1 MRRLVPWLLVL
12 AIGGCVTPS
21 IPIPPPTP
29 EAMTFDVDLTAGTT
43 TFSYRADANYADA
56 IVYVFNR
63 TIGQGVIT
71 TARSD
76 GSVAQTPAFPA
87 QYGDEIAVTIEAAA
101 QAVSTCVVLHP
112 TGATETC
119 NF

>member
-1 MRRLVPWLLVL
+1 MRRLFPWLLVL
-12 AIGGCVTPS
+12 AIAGCVTPS
-21 IPIPPPTP
+21 IPIPPPAP
-29 EAMTFDVDLTAGTT
+29 ERMTFSVDLTAGTT
-43 TFSYRADANYADA
+43 TFAYPPDSNYADA

-63 TIGQGVIT
+63 SVGQGVIT
-71 TARSD
+71 TARAD
-76 GSVAQTPAFPA
+76 GSVAQTPPFPA
-87 QYGDEIAVTIEAAA
+87 QYGDEVAVTIEAQA